1 MTRRSRAASAHRSFH
16 VVLFTLIAIYAVA
29 FLHGVARSSCDCPEP
44 PDSVLVP
51 ASVDPSTFTRCV
63 LYDPP
68 TRARL
73 HSRLAQCVGLTRWK
87 IPPLPQQQPAPWEGG
102 GAAWKGATPWEGGEE
117 APDWD
122 WERGAAPSWADEGV
136 LGEEDVG
143 AEGRTK
149 ASLPSRRRVVDGGG
163 GRPRVVGG
171 VGGDLDADLARM
183 RADAQAA
190 AARIVDGDFSRP
202 PPPPR
207 RPPPRPPPPP
217 CLPARPPPP
226 TVRRRCG

>member
-1 MTRRSRAASAHRSFH
+1 MATAATPRAAAADAAGSADDAAPPPPELGDVSKSRRKRAPLIPRT
-16 VVLFTLIAIYAVA
+16 VLFTLIAIYAVA

-102 GAAWKGATPWEGGEE
+102 GAA
-117 APDWD
+117 
-122 WERGAAPSWADEGV
+122 
-136 LGEEDVG
+136 
-143 AEGRTK
+143 
-149 ASLPSRRRVVDGGG
+149 
-163 GRPRVVGG
+163 
-171 VGGDLDADLARM
+171 
-183 RADAQAA
+183 
-190 AARIVDGDFSRP
+190 
-202 PPPPR
+202 
-207 RPPPRPPPPP
+207 
-217 CLPARPPPP
+217 
-226 TVRRRCG
+226 